1 MKILIVEDQENLA
14 KLIKDGLES
23 EGFTAEYVL
32 DGETAQT
39 RIEIL
44 HAEYDLILMDIML
57 PKKSGLEVCKFCRKK
72 SITTPILM
80 LTAKDTPEDII
91 NGLNAGADDYLVK
104 PFSFDILVAR
114 IRAILRRP
122 SSFLAPILKV
132 KSITLDPNKKIV
144 LKNKTEI
151 RLTMKEFSILEHLM
165 RHPNQVIN
173 REQILSNVWD
183 FSDESFSNI
192 VDVHMTN
199 LRKKLDNEKT
209 EIIETIHGLG
219 FRINS

>member
-32 DGETAQT
+32 DGEIAQT

-72 SITTPILM
+72 NITTPILM

-122 SSFLAPILKV
+122 SLFLAPILKV